1 MKTVRS
7 ERGTVLIV
15 AIGLIAAL
23 AIIGATMINVARV
36 DRMAAQ
42 SFRQSQEMEL
52 AKTSALEYLGQR
64 LADDYWSQIKTG
76 PAVDEP
82 TRSGSILALLRPGT
96 NGHLQ
101 VVGNRDE
108 PGLYKTSTTAAGM
121 AGSWYNL
128 PLSAYLP
135 EPGKSGSD
143 GNVGD
148 GVPFGGNH
156 ELTIPISGNREIK
169 VSVTVLDLCARYNLN
184 IHGSSFS
191 GPQGGQSADDDGFLW
206 SELTPFWTDGS
217 GASAIHPSDNF
228 PGFVTGAGTTS
239 GAMGRYGAAKTPQTG
254 DHMVHYFRPGTTNM
268 IYGSDELMELLNLW
282 GTPGTTRLEKALP
295 GTLAHNSEG
304 SSAGKELYYKSFF
317 TTYSAVSGARPHN
330 RPFNNGVAEET
341 FGQLYI
347 QADLDRSSHDEI
359 LKAMS
364 AAVNNSM
371 TEMELK
377 LIAANL
383 ESFRNKSHK
392 PRHVS
397 AGGQSTYSVDAQPYL
412 NEVYV
417 ELQNPEATEDEPKR
431 YKVYV
436 ELANPYEFE
445 LKRSNS
451 YTKLTIGSSSPKEIP
466 LPESIP
472 ARGSNSWAAG
482 VVVETGQD
490 IVVPVGESATDYL
503 APVQLYNTAD
513 NGTSIVIDRYKEITL
528 NPGQSMQRKTLGGFR
543 RDGSASVFFNGW
555 AANESVGPESCK
567 NDEKIYEANA
577 VGSSPARPIENRSRK
592 STELDPDEN
601 TKVGPLPPE
610 ELAFRR
616 VGDIGRLL
624 RFGHDGPAVTNG
636 KTATEKLAAV
646 SASKD
651 AYVDLTTEKYR
662 KLLSTLAVNH
672 PYYDYYDNDG
682 DSLQDSADNGKGRDD
697 ILGPEIYRHGMIN
710 VKTAPPEVLRGMIP
724 AVLAEEHGRNGW
736 MIARAIA
743 KAAGSFDTPADMLT
757 ISGQD
762 HEGIFL
768 NDNRDDDNNGAPD
781 DQAERTWLYGYMS
794 NWATVRTDTF
804 AVYGT
809 IRVATKGGRV
819 EGVRRFIAV
828 LDRVPATAYPPI
840 VENVDGRSVPNSN
853 YLPVRV
859 ANFMWL
865 Q

>member
-1 MKTVRS
+1 MKTGRS

-64 LADDYWSQIKTG
+64 LADDYWSQAKTG
-76 PAVDEP
+76 IAVDEP

-108 PGLYKTSTTAAGM
+108 AGLYKTSTTSAGM

-135 EPGKSGSD
+135 EPGKPGSA

-148 GVPFGGNH
+148 GVPFGDNH

-169 VSVTVLDLCARYNLN
+169 VSVTVLDLCSRYNLN
-184 IHGSSFS
+184 IHGS
-191 GPQGGQSADDDGFLW
+191 GTAGTQGGQSADDDGFLW
-206 SELTPFWTDGS
+206 SELTPFWTDS
-217 GASAIHPSDNF
+217 VAAAYQPIHSSDNF
-228 PGFVTGAGTTS
+228 PGFVTGAGTTG
-239 GAMGRYGAAKTPQTG
+239 GAMGRYGADKTPKTG
-254 DHMVHYFRPGTTNM
+254 NHMVHYFRPNTTSM

-282 GTPGTTRLEKALP
+282 GTPGRTRLETALP

-304 SSAGKELYYKSFF
+304 SSASKALYYKSFF
-317 TTYSAVSGARPHN
+317 TTYSAVSGARPRN
-330 RPFNNGVAEET
+330 RSSNSGVAEEP
-341 FGQLYI
+341 FGPLYV
-347 QADLDRSSHDEI
+347 QADLDRSSSDEI

-364 AAVNNSM
+364 ASGSGM
-371 TEMELK
+371 TEVELK
-377 LIAANL
+377 QIAANL

-397 AGGQSTYSVDAQPYL
+397 AGGQSTYSVDAQPFL

-417 ELQNPEATEDEPKR
+417 ELQNPGAAADEPKQ

-436 ELANPYEFE
+436 ELANPYEFS
-445 LKRSNS
+445 LKKNDS
-451 YTKLTIGSSSPKEIP
+451 YTKLTIGSKGTTEIP
-466 LPESIP
+466 LPASIP
-472 ARGSNSWAAG
+472 GRAVNSWASGIIAQ
-482 VVVETGQD
+482 TAQN
-490 IVVPVGESATDYL
+490 ITVPVGESATDYL
-503 APVQLYNTAD
+503 QPVQLYNTAD
-513 NGTSIVIDRYKEITL
+513 NGTSIVIDRYKTISL
-528 NPGQSMQRKTLGGFR
+528 DAGMSMQRKTLGGTR
-543 RDGSASVFFNGW
+543 RDGAATLFFNGW
-555 AANESVGPESCK
+555 AANESVGNQTCK
-567 NDEKIYEANA
+567 NGYEANVA
-577 VGSSPARPIENRSRK
+577 GSSPARPIENRSVEK
-592 STELDPDEN
+592 ELSELKVEDRTGPFEPDDM
-601 TKVGPLPPE
+601 
-610 ELAFRR
+610 AFRR

-624 RFGHDGPAVTNG
+624 RFGHDAPGATNG

-646 SASKD
+646 SADKD
-651 AYVDLTTEKYR
+651 AYVDLTTAKYR
-662 KLLSTLAVNH
+662 RLIGVMAVNH

-724 AVLAEEHGRNGW
+724 AVQAEKHGHNAWSMAGA
-736 MIARAIA
+736 IAR
-743 KAAGSFDTPADMLT
+743 AAGSFDTPADILT
-757 ISGQD
+757 VAN
-762 HEGIFL
+762 HETIFL
-768 NDNRDDDNNGAPD
+768 SDNCDDDNNGAPD

-809 IRVATKGGRV
+809 IRVATPGGRV

-840 VENVDGRSVPNSN
+840 VENADGKSVPNDN
-853 YLPVRV
+853 YLPVRL
-859 ANFMWL
+859 ANFIWL